1 MIIRLVVLQIKQN
14 ILYSLKEK
22 TMDKNLVIGIWIV
35 SAIYCLYKLFK
46 RSKNVSLDGVIGYS
60 PGLEIVMVLLIG
72 PLLAIIDFSLTW
84 IRIYKDEEE
93 ARRRKQ

>member
-1 MIIRLVVLQIKQN
+1 MIVRLVVLQIKQN

-46 RSKNVSLDGVIGYS
+46 RSKNISLDGVIGYS

-84 IRIYKDEEE
+84 IRIYKDAEE